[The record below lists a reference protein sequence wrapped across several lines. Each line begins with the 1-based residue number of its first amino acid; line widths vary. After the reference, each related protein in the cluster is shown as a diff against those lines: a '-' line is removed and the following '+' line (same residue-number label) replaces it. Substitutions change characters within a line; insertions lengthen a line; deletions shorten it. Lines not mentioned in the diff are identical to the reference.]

1 MQIFLIIE
9 GTHIV
14 EVFHSWNLGNS
25 LQLFLSCAKGYLGI
39 VFIGLNLTIRLNG
52 NLLSYW
58 CKRLTLTDVR
68 CGILKFQMLWLNNLY
83 LLWWT
88 SSLVVAEKEQ
98 KISILLQKDFYF
110 LNFESILLQLHY
122 SDTRSLFLSRDWLFL
137 EFSFLSCLNWEV
149 TWEQR

>member
-9 GTHIV
+9 GTRIV
-14 EVFHSWNLGNS
+14 EVLHSWNLGSS

-39 VFIGLNLTIRLNG
+39 VFIGLNLTICLNG

-68 CGILKFQMLWLNNLY
+68 CGILKFQMLWLNNFNLY

-98 KISILLQKDFYF
+98 KISILLPKDFYF
-110 LNFESILLQLHY
+110 LNFESMLLQLHY
-122 SDTRSLFLSRDWLFL
+122 SDTRSLFLSRD
-137 EFSFLSCLNWEV
+137 SCLNWEV